1 MDLPLLTMRT
11 KTSLL
16 IHSAN
21 LKNWIGMPL
30 QRTMGWIIKRIIRIR
45 KASVIFQMTYG
56 RKALRSSKSLSGT
69 GVLVMWIMVF
79 FMC

>member
-1 MDLPLLTMRT
+1 MDFLLLTMRT

-16 IHSAN
+16 IHSAIEE
-21 LKNWIGMPL
+21 LIGMTIATDKGL
-30 QRTMGWIIKRIIRIR
+30 DYKTVIIKVR
-45 KASVIFQMTYG
+45 KASVIFQMSNG
-56 RKALRSSKSLSGT
+56 RKALRNSGSLSGT